1 MVVRAWWVYVCGA
14 EPTGALWLPEP
25 MDTLGPSRRAVL
37 LTGLVVPLAA
47 CTRAA
52 APGPR
57 PVEPDV
63 ALRSAAAG
71 REVALLSAYDRAL
84 ATASRG
90 RAPGLAAL
98 RGEHAD
104 HLTALGGAS
113 PGPEA
118 SAPAPT
124 ALSPT
129 TADLLAAEAAAL
141 AAHAAGVSAASRA
154 LAGVLATLSAA
165 EAAHA
170 VALSSLPAS

>member
-1 MVVRAWWVYVCGA
+1 
-14 EPTGALWLPEP
+14 
-25 MDTLGPSRRAVL
+25 MDTRGPSRRAVL

-84 ATASRG
+84 ATASAA

-113 PGPEA
+113 PGPDA
-118 SAPAPT
+118 SAAAPAAP
-124 ALSPT
+124 AASAAPSPT
-129 TADLLAAEAAAL
+129 TADLLAAEAAAQ

-170 VALSSLPAS
+170 VALSALPAP

>member
-1 MVVRAWWVYVCGA
+1 MCGA
-14 EPTGALWLPEP
+14 ERTGALWLPEP

-37 LTGLVVPLAA
+37 LTGLVMPLAA

-84 ATASRG
+84 ATASAA

-113 PGPEA
+113 PGPDA
-118 SAPAPT
+118 SAPAP
-124 ALSPT
+124 AAPSPT
-129 TADLLAAEAAAL
+129 TADLLAAEAAAQ
-141 AAHAAGVSAASRA
+141 AAHAAGVPAASRA

-170 VALSSLPAS
+170 VALSALPAS

>member
-1 MVVRAWWVYVCGA
+1 MSGA
-14 EPTGALWLPEP
+14 ERTGALWLPEP

-84 ATASRG
+84 ATASRA

-113 PGPEA
+113 PGPGA
-118 SAPAPT
+118 SAPAP
-124 ALSPT
+124 AAPAAPSPT
-129 TADLLAAEAAAL
+129 TADLLAAEAAAQ
-141 AAHAAGVSAASRA
+141 AAHATGVSAASRA

-170 VALSSLPAS
+170 VALSALPAP

>member
-1 MVVRAWWVYVCGA
+1 MCGA
-14 EPTGALWLPEP
+14 ERTGALWLPEP

-84 ATASRG
+84 ATASAA

-113 PGPEA
+113 PGPGA
-118 SAPAPT
+118 SAPAP
-124 ALSPT
+124 AAPSPT
-129 TADLLAAEAAAL
+129 TADLLAAEAAAQ
-141 AAHAAGVSAASRA
+141 AAHATGVSAASRA

-170 VALSSLPAS
+170 VALSALPAP

>member
-1 MVVRAWWVYVCGA
+1 MCGA
-14 EPTGALWLPEP
+14 ERTGALWLPEP
-25 MDTLGPSRRAVL
+25 VDTLGPSRRAVL

-52 APGPR
+52 APAPR

-84 ATASRG
+84 ATASAA

-104 HLTALGGAS
+104 HLTALGGGS
-113 PGPEA
+113 PGPDA
-118 SAPAPT
+118 SAAASAAP
-124 ALSPT
+124 SPT
-129 TADLLAAEAAAL
+129 MADLLAAEAAAQTAHG
-141 AAHAAGVSAASRA
+141 AAVSAASRA

-170 VALSSLPAS
+170 VALSALPAP